1 MPLDIIEDAKKTF
14 DERLAKFEIGK
25 LIIKIFLLI
34 QVHYHYTSGHQ

>member
-14 DERLAKFEIGK
+14 DERLENLIGR